1 MAEFWAVNGFYLW
14 ALTTALVIIALA
26 WLAWNTFGPSAEE
39 ESTDEQTEADS
50 SALETLAARVEV
62 VNEALPHMQAT
73 LGRALQRY
81 GLVRHPDATGQ
92 SAFTLALANARGDGV
107 VLASSVRGG
116 LTAKALVG
124 WTSGQALTKEEQEA
138 VDRARNGKEVD

>member
-26 WLAWNTFGPSAEE
+26 WLAWNTFGPQAEE
-39 ESTDEQTEADS
+39 VSASAGDETDS
-50 SALETLAARVEV
+50 SALETLAARIEV
-62 VNEALPHMQAT
+62 VHEALPHIQAT
-73 LGRALQRY
+73 LGRTLQRY

-92 SAFTLALANARGDGV
+92 QAFTLALANARGDGM

-116 LTAKALVG
+116 LTAKSLVG
-124 WTSGQALTKEEQEA
+124 WASGQALTKEEQEA
-138 VDRARNGKEVD
+138 VDRARHGSEAG

>member
-26 WLAWNTFGPSAEE
+26 WLAWNTFGSEAEDAGTGK
-39 ESTDEQTEADS
+39 SDGDDS

-62 VNEALPHMQAT
+62 VNEALPHIQAT
-73 LGRALQRY
+73 LGRTLQRY

-92 SAFTLALANARGDGV
+92 QAFTLALANARGDGM

-116 LTAKALVG
+116 LTAKSLVG
-124 WTSGQALTKEEQEA
+124 WASGQALTKEEQEA
-138 VDRARNGKEVD
+138 VDRARSGQEAD

>member
-26 WLAWNTFGPSAEE
+26 WLAWNAFGPQVEE
-39 ESTDEQTEADS
+39 ESADESGQADS
-50 SALETLAARVEV
+50 SALETLAARVDVLSESM
-62 VNEALPHMQAT
+62 PHVQVT
-73 LGRALQRY
+73 LGRTLQRY

-92 SAFTLALANARGDGV
+92 QAFALALANARGDGM

-124 WTSGQALTKEEQEA
+124 WASSQALTKEEQEA
-138 VDRARNGKEVD
+138 IDRARSGTETA

>member
-26 WLAWNTFGPSAEE
+26 WLAWNTFGPQAEE
-39 ESTDEQTEADS
+39 AGAGVGDQTGS
-50 SALETLAARVEV
+50 SALETLAARIEV

-73 LGRALQRY
+73 LGRTLQRY
-81 GLVRHPDATGQ
+81 GLVRHADTTGQ
-92 SAFTLALANARGDGV
+92 QAFTLALANARGDGM

-116 LTAKALVG
+116 LTAKSLMG
-124 WTSGQALTKEEQEA
+124 WASGQALTKEEQEA
-138 VDRARNGKEVD
+138 VDRARHGSEPV